1 LTVAKKQFMLKLLA
15 AKYKNGELAG
25 EKKFN
30 ADRVTKDYSPPPT
43 FCAC

>member
-1 LTVAKKQFMLKLLA
+1 LTVVKKRFKLKLLA
-15 AKYKNGELAG
+15 GKGKNGELAG

-30 ADRVTKDYSPPPT
+30 AGRVTKDYSSPST